1 MHRYTTAFPHEP
13 EETFTV
19 SDLYYDPFDYEID
32 ANVHAVWQR
41 LRDDA
46 PLYRN
51 DKYDFWALSRYDD
64 VLEAILDTERF
75 SSVHGT
81 TLDMMGPD
89 PFPIPMLIFMDPPEH
104 TWHRKVV
111 NRAFTPRK
119 IAFLEER
126 VIAIC
131 RNLLEQLEGR
141 THFDFVQEYAAIIPP
156 TMIMTLVGFPQDMV
170 EEWRKGI
177 DNMLTVSPDGNIGE
191 QRSAAMAAMGS
202 LEASAGGLLLQ
213 VLPELMTERRKKSQ
227 DDLLS
232 VLVHAEIDEEGS
244 HRHLTDEEIFSFVM
258 LLSGAGSETVA
269 RLLGWVATLLDRH
282 PEQRSELADT
292 PELIPNAIEEC
303 LRYEAPSPVQGRWV
317 MQEAEFHGNIVPK
330 GSKILL
336 INGSGNR
343 DPRHFPEAD
352 HFDIHRKIDRH
363 LSFGYGAHF
372 CVGGA
377 LARLEG
383 HVALRE
389 LLQRFPTWHVDY
401 DRAEM
406 IHTASV
412 RGYSKLPVSVE

>member
-1 MHRYTTAFPHEP
+1 VM
-13 EETFTV
+13 
-19 SDLYYDPFDYEID
+19 SLYYDPFDYEVD
-32 ANVHAVWQR
+32 ANVHAIWRR
-41 LRDDA
+41 LRDEA
-46 PLYRN
+46 PIYRN
-51 DKYDFWALSRYDD
+51 DKYNFWALSRYDD
-64 VLEAILDTERF
+64 VLDAILDTERF

-89 PFPIPMLIFMDPPEH
+89 PFPISMLIFMDPPVH
-104 TWHRKVV
+104 TWHRKVI

-119 IAFLEER
+119 IAGLEER
-126 VIAIC
+126 VVTIC
-131 RNLLEQLEGR
+131 HNLLDQLEGR
-141 THFDFVQEYAAIIPP
+141 NEFDFVQEYAGIIPP
-156 TMIMTLVGFPQDMV
+156 TMIMTLVGFPEDMV

-177 DNMLTVSPDGNIGE
+177 DSMLTVMPDGTMDE
-191 QRSAAMAAMGS
+191 QRSAAMGAIDS
-202 LEASAGGLLLQ
+202 VEASAGNLLLQ
-213 VLPELMTERRKKSQ
+213 LLPELMKERRKEPKE
-227 DDLLS
+227 DLLS
-232 VLVHAEIDEEGS
+232 VLVHAEVDENS
-244 HRHLTDEEIFSFVM
+244 TLRRLTDEEIFGFVM

-282 PEQRSELADT
+282 PDQRAELVST

-317 MQEAEFHGNIVPK
+317 MKDVEFHGQIVTK

-336 INGSGNR
+336 INGSANR
-343 DPRHFPEAD
+343 DNRHFPEGD
-352 HFDIHRKIDRH
+352 RFDIHRNIDRH

-389 LLQRFPTWHVDY
+389 LLRRFPTWDVDY
-401 DRAEM
+401 EHAEM

-412 RGYSKLPVSVE
+412 RGYSKVPVHT

>member
-1 MHRYTTAFPHEP
+1 
-13 EETFTV
+13 V
-19 SDLYYDPFDYEID
+19 SNATDLYYDPFDYEID
-32 ANVHAVWQR
+32 ANVHAVWRR
-41 LRDDA
+41 LRDEA

-64 VLEAILDTERF
+64 VLEAILDTKRF

-81 TLDMMGPD
+81 TLDMMSPD
-89 PFPIPMLIFMDPPEH
+89 PFPISMLIFMDPPEH
-104 TWHRKVV
+104 SWHRKVV

-119 IAFLEER
+119 IAGLEER
-126 VIAIC
+126 VVTIC
-131 RNLLEQLEGR
+131 RNLLDQLEGR
-141 THFDFVQEYAAIIPP
+141 SEFDFVQEYAGIVPP
-156 TMIMTLVGFPQDMV
+156 TMIMSLVGFPEDMV

-177 DNMLTVSPDGNIGE
+177 DNMLTVTPDGAIGE
-191 QRSAAMAAMGS
+191 QRSAALGAVDS
-202 LEASAGGLLLQ
+202 LEASAGGLLLE
-213 VLPELMTERRKKSQ
+213 VLPELMKERRKEPKE
-227 DDLLS
+227 DLLS
-232 VLVHAEIDEEGS
+232 VLVHAEVDEDGAS
-244 HRHLTDEEIFSFVM
+244 RRLTDEEIFAFVM

-282 PEQRSELADT
+282 PDQRAELVSM

-317 MQEAEFHGNIVPK
+317 MEDVEFHGQMVPK

-336 INGSGNR
+336 INGSANR
-343 DPRHFPEAD
+343 DNRHFPD
-352 HFDIHRKIDRH
+352 GDRFDIHRNIDRH

-389 LLQRFPTWHVDY
+389 LLQRFPTWEVDHE
-401 DRAEM
+401 RSEM

-412 RGYSKLPVSVE
+412 RGYSKLPVWVGGDGRT